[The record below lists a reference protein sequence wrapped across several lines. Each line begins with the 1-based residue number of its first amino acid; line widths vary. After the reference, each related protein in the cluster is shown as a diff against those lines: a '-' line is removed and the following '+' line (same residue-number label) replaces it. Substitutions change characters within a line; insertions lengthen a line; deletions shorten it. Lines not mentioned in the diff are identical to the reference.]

1 MKFLAQVLVTVVI
14 CFLVQT
20 FFPWW
25 TLAVVCVVVGYG
37 FRQGGFSSF
46 MAGFL
51 GLALLWVG
59 MAMVIDHQTNSI
71 LTEKI
76 NRLLPVNAFLLT
88 GLIGALVGGFASLT
102 GALAAAKPKRRW

>member
-1 MKFLAQVLVTVVI
+1 MKFWLQLFVTVI
-14 CFLVQT
+14 GCWLVQT

-25 TLAVVCVVVGYG
+25 TLAIVCVLAGYG
-37 FRQGGFSSF
+37 FGRGGFQSF
-46 MAGFL
+46 VAGFL
-51 GLALLWVG
+51 GVGLLWVG
-59 MAMVIDHQTNSI
+59 MAMFVDWQTHSI

-76 NRLLPVNAFLLT
+76 NRLLPINAFLLT